1 MKGRI
6 GAKEIW
12 ASVLVSLIGRL
23 VFLDPVT
30 FVNQPGQSAWMM
42 PLIALPIGLFML
54 LLAKKLSAYGGPVA
68 CAQRVLGAGLGCAV
82 IVLWA
87 VWLTLLMAISVGK
100 MISVT
105 RYYFSR

>member
-30 FVNQPGQSAWMM
+30 FVSQPGQSAWMM
-42 PLIALPIGLFML
+42 PLIALLSTSLIGWVKSPKCVADGMERGGYKFRRKRMYYVMIRYVAPVMMLVLFLQSTGL
-54 LLAKKLSAYGGPVA
+54 LS
-68 CAQRVLGAGLGCAV
+68 
-82 IVLWA
+82 
-87 VWLTLLMAISVGK
+87 
-100 MISVT
+100 MI
-105 RYYFSR
+105 FK

>member
-54 LLAKKLSAYGGPVA
+54 LLAKKLSAYGDPA
-68 CAQRVLGAGLGCAV
+68 A
-82 IVLWA
+82 
-87 VWLTLLMAISVGK
+87 
-100 MISVT
+100 
-105 RYYFSR
+105 